1 MAYGRALHAA
11 VQALHRR
18 QMAGGTMTLD
28 ELLGELDAAWE
39 SVGFLTRR
47 HEEARREAAREALAR
62 FWEEQRTDPAQ
73 PAAVEQE
80 FAVAVGR
87 ERVRGRYDRV
97 DVAEDGRVTITDYKS
112 SDVRD
117 PGTAD
122 RRARESLQLSLY
134 ALAYEAQH
142 DRLPDELALHF
153 LESGIVGRVAP
164 SRKRLD
170 KAAEAVREVGDGI
183 RAGRFEAAPSAM
195 RCGFCPFR
203 EICPDAA
210 R

>member
-1 MAYGRALHAA
+1 MAAASMSLQELHA
-11 VQALHRR
+11 
-18 QMAGGTMTLD
+18 
-28 ELLGELDAAWE
+28 ELDRAWE

-47 HEEARREAAREALAR
+47 HEEARLEAARQALTR
-62 FWEEQRTDPAQ
+62 FWEEQQRDPAR
-73 PAAVEQE
+73 PAAIEQE
-80 FAVAVGR
+80 FSVSIGR

-97 DVAEDGRVTITDYKS
+97 DRDEDGRVVITDYKS

-117 PGTAD
+117 PATAN
-122 RRARESLQLSLY
+122 RRARDSLQLSIY
-134 ALAYEAQH
+134 ALAHEAQH
-142 DRLPDELALHF
+142 GRLPDELALHF

-164 SRKRLD
+164 SSKRLE
-170 KAAEAVREVGDGI
+170 KAAEQVAQVGEGI
-183 RAGRFEAAPSAM
+183 RAGRFDAAPSPM